1 MPCITHWVMWLP
13 LCTFFSPVAI
23 CTRSEMED
31 FLREA
36 ACMKEFDH
44 PNVMR
49 LLGELAFLLLGM
61 SKVGYFKLQKVVFFS
76 NLHLMTH
83 SHSGLEISVCI
94 QLKTLKAFVAQIYS
108 EFCVR
113 AKENRAIEQILC
125 VVVIVCCFFRWRHLF
140 KYTFKTFGIKSKMM
154 LISE

>member
-1 MPCITHWVMWLP
+1 MHYLLSNIWVMWLH

-61 SKVGYFKLQKVVFFS
+61 SKVGNFELQKVVFF
-76 NLHLMTH
+76 L
-83 SHSGLEISVCI
+83 
-94 QLKTLKAFVAQIYS
+94 IY
-108 EFCVR
+108 
-113 AKENRAIEQILC
+113 
-125 VVVIVCCFFRWRHLF
+125 
-140 KYTFKTFGIKSKMM
+140 T
-154 LISE
+154 

>member
-1 MPCITHWVMWLP
+1 MHYLLSNTWVMWLH

-49 LLGELAFLLLGM
+49 LLGELAVLLLGM
-61 SKVGYFKLQKVVFFS
+61 SKVGNFELQKVVFF
-76 NLHLMTH
+76 L
-83 SHSGLEISVCI
+83 
-94 QLKTLKAFVAQIYS
+94 IYT
-108 EFCVR
+108 
-113 AKENRAIEQILC
+113 K
-125 VVVIVCCFFRWRHLF
+125 
-140 KYTFKTFGIKSKMM
+140 
-154 LISE
+154 